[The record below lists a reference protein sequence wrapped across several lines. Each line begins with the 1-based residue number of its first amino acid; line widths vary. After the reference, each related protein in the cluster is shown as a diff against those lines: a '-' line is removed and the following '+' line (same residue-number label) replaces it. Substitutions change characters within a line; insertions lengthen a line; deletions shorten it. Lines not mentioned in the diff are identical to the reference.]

1 MNAEEFL
8 GHRREQESK
17 HFRHAN
23 PHEPIS
29 ALQAIEV
36 NVTELCNRTCD
47 FCPRA
52 HGYPNQNIHLGI
64 FNARLLA
71 KNISESLFTGRISFS
86 GFGEAILCKDF
97 PQIISLFRRYLASC
111 TIETNTNGDRLTVQT
126 IKELFSS
133 GLSMLYVNMY
143 DGPEQEP
150 VFTKLF
156 QEAGETRYILRPHW
170 QGAEESWGLKLTNRA
185 GSIPVKIMQILPMKR
200 QCYYPFYK
208 MFIDHNGD
216 VLACCN
222 DWTRAKVLGNAL
234 KQSIKEIWTGEA
246 LQSLRERLANSD
258 RSESPCSNCDA
269 DGLSYGAQSYLMLRR
284 LKTLS
289 DSKGRD

>member
-8 GHRREQESK
+8 GHRRDQESK
-17 HFRHAN
+17 HFRHVD
-23 PHEPIS
+23 PSDPMG
-29 ALQAIEV
+29 ALQAVEV

-52 HGYPNQNIHLGI
+52 HGYPNQNIHLEYE
-64 FNARLLA
+64 NARLLA
-71 KNISESLFTGRISFS
+71 RNLSESLFFGRISFS

-97 PQIISLFRRYLASC
+97 FRIIKIFRSYLASC
-111 TIETNTNGDRLTVQT
+111 PIETNTNGDRLTVDT
-126 IKELFSS
+126 IQSLFAN
-133 GLSMLYVNMY
+133 GLSLIYVNMY
-143 DGPEQEP
+143 DGPEQEQY
-150 VFTKLF
+150 FKDLF
-156 QEAGETRYILRPHW
+156 AQAKETRYILRPHW

-185 GSIPVKIMQILPMKR
+185 GSIPVKVMQILPMKR

-222 DWTRAKVLGNAL
+222 DWKRASKLGNAFE
-234 KQSIKEIWTGEA
+234 QSIKDIWTGEA
-246 LQSLRERLANSD
+246 LEALREKLANAD
-258 RSESPCSNCDA
+258 RSEEPCKSCDA

-284 LKTLS
+284 LKHQPN
-289 DSKGRD
+289 GV